1 MKTLGGCRRFGFV
14 EPGYFFLP
22 LRLAKS
28 NLLLKLE
35 SAGWND
41 RIKLFVFARI
51 SNDISYVEEIL
62 DKIGYSFLASAI
74 MNKNVIT
81 ICKSG

>member
-1 MKTLGGCRRFGFV
+1 MNEDPRRMQAIWLCGAGV
-14 EPGYFFLP
+14 FFLP

-81 ICKSG
+81 IC

>member
-1 MKTLGGCRRFGFV
+1 MIPSADAGDLALWSRGI
-14 EPGYFFLP
+14 FLP

-81 ICKSG
+81 IC